1 MRLDE
6 EISLKDHYYSQCR
19 LKNSSWQVFWQDSAS
34 EQDAMP
40 CVFIQFI
47 CSERLVTSEAM
58 DKAVEPATEPGFFPN
73 VQR

>member
-34 EQDAMP
+34 ETGCRAV
-40 CVFIQFI
+40 CLHTVHVLRRVSNV
-47 CSERLVTSEAM
+47 CSVKLVTCG
-58 DKAVEPATEPGFFPN
+58 PI
-73 VQR
+73 RY

>member
-6 EISLKDHYYSQCR
+6 EISLKHHYYSQCR

-47 CSERLVTSEAM
+47 CSERLVTC
-58 DKAVEPATEPGFFPN
+58 VP
-73 VQR
+73 

>member
-1 MRLDE
+1 KKDAE
-6 EISLKDHYYSQCR
+6 ELSCGFEVKDHYYSQCR

-47 CSERLVTSEAM
+47 CSERLVTC
-58 DKAVEPATEPGFFPN
+58 VP
-73 VQR
+73 

>member
-47 CSERLVTSEAM
+47 CP
-58 DKAVEPATEPGFFPN
+58 KG
-73 VQR
+73 